1 MAITR
6 VDKYTEINSQ
16 RDVYSDFLTDLDP
29 HPNTQDVVRVTNEG
43 AIKRSIRNILLT
55 NKYERLMQPDFGA
68 DITRLLFEPI
78 SDINTTLLKEYITE
92 AITSYE
98 QRVKIIDL
106 VIEPI
111 EENQTYR
118 VFLSF
123 FIINRTEPTNMVI
136 NLYRVR

>member
-55 NKYERLMQPDFGA
+55 NKYERFMQPDFGA